1 MSHSDTTSSGLAV
14 RTVAV
19 ILAGGTG
26 VRLGLSYP
34 KQFAKIAGKTVLEH
48 TVEVVER
55 HPRID
60 EVMIVTHPAHT
71 SEVLSF
77 VHKNGWR
84 KVARVIA
91 GGSDRYGSTWSAL
104 EALAK
109 LPPDTKVLFHDAVR
123 PFLQDSVI
131 DHTINALDHY
141 HAVDVVI
148 PSADTIVRV
157 DENGRIVGIPPR
169 GELRRGQTPQGFRL
183 GRIRLAYERANALG
197 QRAFTCDCGVFLAM
211 VPEDAMGAVLG
222 HSTNIKITFAE
233 DLFLADKLFQTR
245 GDAAAISDAEHD
257 LAGAVIAVFGA
268 SEGIG
273 KAIVDR
279 ARGLGASVFGFSR
292 ASTGT
297 DVGNPTSIQRALDGV
312 ISAAGRLDHVV
323 LTAAGLIRKPLVTMS
338 HEEIDALLAVNFR
351 GAIDVARLAYPHLR
365 ASGGSLLFFT
375 SSSYTRGRAFHG
387 VYSATKA
394 AVVNLAQALAEEWM
408 DDGIRVNCIN
418 PERTRT
424 PMRVRSFGLE
434 PEESLLTSERVADV
448 SVRVLAAPVT
458 GHVIDVRRASAV
470 PAGWVFP
477 SGADD

>member
-1 MSHSDTTSSGLAV
+1 MSHAMIAPPTKTI
-14 RTVAV
+14 AV

-71 SEVLSF
+71 SEVLGF
-77 VHKNGWR
+77 VHKNGWK
-84 KVARVIA
+84 KVARVVA
-91 GGSDRYGSTWSAL
+91 GGTDRFGSTWSAL
-104 EALAK
+104 EALAD

-131 DHTINALDHY
+131 DQTIAALDRY
-141 HAVDVVI
+141 NAVDVVI

-157 DENGRIVGIPPR
+157 DESDRVVGIPPR
-169 GELRRGQTPQGFRL
+169 ADLRRGQTPQGFRL

-222 HSTNIKITFAE
+222 HSTNIKITLAE

-245 GDAAAISDAEHD
+245 GDTAAIVDDPPHGFAD
-257 LAGAVIAVFGA
+257 AVIVVLGA

-273 KAIVDR
+273 AAIVER
-279 ARGLGASVFGFSR
+279 ATALGAKVFGFSR

-297 DVGNPTSIQRALDGV
+297 DVADPASIQRALDEV
-312 ISAAGRLDHVV
+312 IATTGRIDHVV
-323 LTAAGLIRKPLVTMS
+323 LTAAGLVRKPIITMS
-338 HEEIDALLAVNFR
+338 DAEIDALLSVNLR
-351 GAIDVARLAYPHLR
+351 GAINVARLAYPYLR
-365 ASGGSLLFFT
+365 QSGGSLLFFT
-375 SSSYTRGRAFHG
+375 SSSYTRGRAFHS

-394 AVVNLAQALAEEWM
+394 AVVNLAQALSEEWM
-408 DDGIRVNCIN
+408 DDGVRVNCIN

-424 PMRVRSFGLE
+424 PMRVKSFGLE
-434 PEESLLTSERVADV
+434 PEESLLTAERVAEV
-448 SVRVLAAPVT
+448 SVRALAAPVT
-458 GHVIDVRRASAV
+458 GQVIDVRRPGVMPS
-470 PAGWVFP
+470 GWAFP
-477 SGADD
+477 TGADD